1 MYTKYENKRQTPW
14 DTIDVFEA
22 YCLTPQTFFRE
33 IKSRKENKEPNI
45 WTELNRKV
53 IFFTL
58 ISIHIKYLLILKFS
72 SQTRLQIALKLF
84 VQEQNWFELSFF
96 KECNQVLI
104 KRVSQEPLPQT
115 HTRSS
120 ITNLLQSFWLFN
132 D

>member
-1 MYTKYENKRQTPW
+1 MYRKYENKRQTPW

-58 ISIHIKYLLILKFS
+58 ISIHIKYLLIFEIFLPNPTS
-72 SQTRLQIALKLF
+72 NCVEIVCSGAKLIRTF
-84 VQEQNWFELSFF
+84 
-96 KECNQVLI
+96 
-104 KRVSQEPLPQT
+104 
-115 HTRSS
+115 
-120 ITNLLQSFWLFN
+120 LL
-132 D
+132 